1 MWIVC
6 ITSVRHVL
14 TVNGYGGRQTKE
26 NEKSWCF
33 KGWETLVSLIF
44 RNMIILYFEFLNI
57 LYQRYEY
64 KTTAEIVKFSLCK
77 NKEKKK
83 DIIIQWN

>member
-1 MWIVC
+1 MPALP
-6 ITSVRHVL
+6 VL
-14 TVNGYGGRQTKE
+14 IIRGLLNAYSAKQIIAK
-26 NEKSWCF
+26 
-33 KGWETLVSLIF
+33 VSLIF

>member
-1 MWIVC
+1 MQRSRKI
-6 ITSVRHVL
+6 
-14 TVNGYGGRQTKE
+14 KE
-26 NEKSWCF
+26 QQ
-33 KGWETLVSLIF
+33 GD
-44 RNMIILYFEFLNI
+44 
-57 LYQRYEY
+57 EY

>member
-1 MWIVC
+1 MQRSRKI
-6 ITSVRHVL
+6 
-14 TVNGYGGRQTKE
+14 KE
-26 NEKSWCF
+26 QQGDECK
-33 KGWETLVSLIF
+33 KVSLIF

>member
-1 MWIVC
+1 MQRSRKI
-6 ITSVRHVL
+6 
-14 TVNGYGGRQTKE
+14 KE
-26 NEKSWCF
+26 QQGVMSAKQIIA
-33 KGWETLVSLIF
+33 KVSLIF

>member
-1 MWIVC
+1 MIQVNR
-6 ITSVRHVL
+6 IYLIFNRLVTKKFFVDTSV
-14 TVNGYGGRQTKE
+14 
-26 NEKSWCF
+26 
-33 KGWETLVSLIF
+33 F

>member
-1 MWIVC
+1 MQRSRKI
-6 ITSVRHVL
+6 
-14 TVNGYGGRQTKE
+14 KE
-26 NEKSWCF
+26 QQGVSAKQIIA
-33 KGWETLVSLIF
+33 KVSLIF